1 MPLHTH
7 PVYLQCAHWEIEDWG
22 GSCLL
27 TLSFQYKQR
36 RFNIS
41 GNKFCKAFKL
51 SKTKCYLLSA
61 PAKGSIKQQRM
72 AAGTVSTGMQKLG
85 TIFQNRASPLQSEA
99 SGQYIQCYRHRL
111 TPANQKRKKRKIIMT
126 HILTASIP
134 NCIAKSSLQ
143 TLLKRNLPIFPA

>member
-22 GSCLL
+22 VE
-27 TLSFQYKQR
+27 LSLSPQFPVQR
-36 RFNIS
+36 RFSIS
-41 GNKFCKAFKL
+41 RKKFCKAFKL
-51 SKTKCYLLSA
+51 SKVRCYLLSA

-85 TIFQNRASPLQSEA
+85 TIFQSRASPLQSEA
-99 SGQYIQCYRHRL
+99 SGQHIQCYRHRL
-111 TPANQKRKKRKIIMT
+111 TPANQTWKKRRIIMT
-126 HILTASIP
+126 HTLTASIP
-134 NCIAKSSLQ
+134 NCIAKTSLQ

>member
-27 TLSFQYKQR
+27 ALNFQYKEGLIFLERNFQG
-36 RFNIS
+36 IQ
-41 GNKFCKAFKL
+41 AF
-51 SKTKCYLLSA
+51 KTKCHLLSA

-85 TIFQNRASPLQSEA
+85 TIFQSRASPLQSEA

-126 HILTASIP
+126 RRLTASIP
-134 NCIAKSSLQ
+134 NCIAKTSL
-143 TLLKRNLPIFPA
+143 